1 MMSGIEQGSA
11 VLAGGAERPGT
22 RLARRG
28 RRFGDGLFGALLAA
42 AAALIVAVLLGSA
55 LAVLA
60 GGLPAFARFGFGF
73 LTSLEWDPVRQVF
86 GAATA
91 LWGTL
96 VSALIAMITAIPVSL
111 GIAVFLAEVAPRWLR
126 PPLGIA
132 IELLAG
138 IPSIIYGMWGLFV
151 FAPFLA
157 DHVEPALIATLG
169 NVPLIG
175 ALFQGAPLGIGLLT
189 AGLILGIMVVP
200 FIASVARDAMAL
212 TPAALRE
219 AAFGL
224 GATRF
229 EVIAEVVIPYARQ
242 AIWGAVFLGLGRA
255 LGETMAVTFVLGNA
269 HDFSL
274 SLLMPATSI
283 SASIANEFT
292 EADSDLYRSA
302 LMALGFL
309 LFLITFAVLVLAR
322 WMIGRLERRS
332 GAAR

>member
-1 MMSGIEQGSA
+1 MEQGGA
-11 VLAGGAERPGT
+11 MIAAETARAERRSARPRRPLGD
-22 RLARRG
+22 RL
-28 RRFGDGLFGALLAA
+28 FSTLLAA
-42 AAALIVAVLLGSA
+42 AAALIVLVLLGAA
-55 LAVLA
+55 LAVGA
-60 GGLPAFARFGFGF
+60 GGLPAFRRFGLGF
-73 LTSLEWDPVRQVF
+73 LASSAWDPVHGDF
-86 GAATA
+86 GALSA
-91 LWGTL
+91 LWGTV
-96 VSALIAMITAIPVSL
+96 VSALIAMLIAVPVSL

-132 IELLAG
+132 IEILAG
-138 IPSIIYGMWGLFV
+138 IPSIIYGMWGLFI

-157 DHVEPALIATLG
+157 DHVEPALIAAFGTLPG
-169 NVPLIG
+169 LAP
-175 ALFQGAPLGIGLLT
+175 LFQGAPLGIGLLP
-189 AGLILGIMVVP
+189 AGLILSIMVVP

-212 TPAALRE
+212 TPPALRE

-229 EVIAEVVIPYARQ
+229 EVIAKVILPYARQ
-242 AIWGAVFLGLGRA
+242 AIWGAVLLGLGRA

-269 HDFSL
+269 HDFSF

-309 LFLITFAVLVLAR
+309 LFLLTFAVLVAAR
-322 WMIGRLERRS
+322 LMIGHLEERR
-332 GAAR
+332 GAGR